1 MARTY
6 CFKRHRALRD
16 REETR
21 LIRAQLFEKA
31 GGHRKWKSGIVQRSA
46 QETARIAARIAE
58 EALREAQE
66 FQEQIA
72 TALAASF
79 VGAEADVT
87 VNA

>member
-1 MARTY
+1 M
-6 CFKRHRALRD
+6 RD
-16 REETR
+16 RDETR

-58 EALREAQE
+58 EALRETLEALRE
-66 FQEQIA
+66 
-72 TALAASF
+72 ALAASF